1 VTNDRILVLLLV
13 YVIVV
18 SSTIASVCNL
28 DVVACEGTGDTTKWL
43 LQLISIIVSLLA
55 GTRGKNG

>member
-28 DVVACEGTGDTTKWL
+28 DVVACGSTGDTTRWL
-43 LQLISIIVSLLA
+43 LQLIAIIVSLLA
-55 GTRGKNG
+55 GAKK

>member
-1 VTNDRILVLLLV
+1 MTNDRILILLLV
-13 YVIVV
+13 YVVVV

-28 DVVACEGTGDTTKWL
+28 DLVACGSTGDTTRWL

-55 GTRGKNG
+55 GTRK